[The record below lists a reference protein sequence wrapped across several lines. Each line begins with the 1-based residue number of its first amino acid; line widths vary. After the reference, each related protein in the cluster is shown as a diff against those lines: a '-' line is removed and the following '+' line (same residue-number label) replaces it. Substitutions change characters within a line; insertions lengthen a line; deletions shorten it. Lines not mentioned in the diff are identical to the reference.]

1 MYQFHFKSDCVT
13 KDRPRTPRES
23 DACIDRLLDQAL
35 VLLRDKGAYEIDL
48 GLGPDTT
55 IVRFLD
61 RPLYYSVYTTA
72 QLRDLDLAS
81 LPDQPY
87 PDGAEISPD
96 LLPPLLKMVRK
107 LRYQDDYFYLRE
119 GGINVVSGFIKLLFS
134 CGGYHIVDLAELES
148 VVV

>member
-13 KDRPRTPRES
+13 KDRPRTEREA
-23 DACIDRLLDQAL
+23 DGCIDRLLDHAL

-72 QLRDLDLAS
+72 QLRDLDLAT

-87 PDGAEISPD
+87 PEDAEISAD
-96 LLPPLLKMVRK
+96 LLPPLLKLIRK

-119 GGINVVSGFIKLLFS
+119 GGINVVSGFTKLLFS
-134 CGGYHIVDLAELES
+134 CGGYHIVDINELES

>member
-13 KDRPRTPRES
+13 KDRPRTPREA

-61 RPLYYSVYTTA
+61 RPFYYSVYTTA
-72 QLRDLDLAS
+72 QLRDLDLAT

-87 PDGAEISPD
+87 PDGAQISPD
-96 LLPPLLKMVRK
+96 LLPPLLKLVRK

-119 GGINVVSGFIKLLFS
+119 GGVNVVSGFTKLLFS
-134 CGGYHIVDLAELES
+134 CGGYHIVDLNELES

>member
-23 DACIDRLLDQAL
+23 DGCIDRLLEQAL

-55 IVRFLD
+55 IVRFLNQ
-61 RPLYYSVYTTA
+61 PLLYSVYTTA
-72 QLRDLDLAS
+72 QLRDIDLAT
-81 LPDQPY
+81 LPDHPY
-87 PDGAEISPD
+87 PEGAEISPD

-119 GGINVVSGFIKLLFS
+119 GGINVVSGFTKLLFS
-134 CGGYHIVDLAELES
+134 CGGYHIVDINELES